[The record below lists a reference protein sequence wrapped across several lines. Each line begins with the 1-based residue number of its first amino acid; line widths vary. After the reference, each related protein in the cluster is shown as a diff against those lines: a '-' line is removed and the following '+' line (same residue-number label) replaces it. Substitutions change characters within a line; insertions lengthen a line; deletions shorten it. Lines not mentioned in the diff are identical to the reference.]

1 MSIGLGTTYRITMKY
16 KLSEWANIAE
26 VIGAV
31 AIIISL
37 IYVSVQVRDNTNAVR
52 SAATND
58 AATAMQAWYMT
69 VGSNEQTVFVF
80 YNGMINP
87 ESLNREQMF
96 QFIMITHAAFLG
108 FQNSFELAEQGT
120 LQPEIRDSIT
130 NTLLATKDLPG
141 YKLYWRQ
148 RGPQFNQR
156 FREYIEKLNTRP
168 PNASGEVYATENDA
182 PEQ

>member
-1 MSIGLGTTYRITMKY
+1 MNH

-26 VIGAV
+26 IIGAA

-37 IYVSVQVRDNTNAVR
+37 IYVSIQVRDNTNAIR

-58 AATAMQAWYMT
+58 AATAMQSWYMT
-69 VGSNEQTVFVF
+69 TGSSEQTSMVF
-80 YNGMINP
+80 YHGMTAP
-87 ESLNREQMF
+87 DTLNREQMF

-108 FQNSFELAEQGT
+108 YQNSFELAEQGT
-120 LQPEIRDSIT
+120 LDAEIRDSIT

-141 YKLYWRQ
+141 YKIYWRQ
-148 RGPQFNQR
+148 RGPQFSRR
-156 FREYIEKLNTRP
+156 FREFVDNLNSRP
-168 PNASGEVYATENDA
+168 TSASAEVYQLKKDN

>member
-1 MSIGLGTTYRITMKY
+1 MNYR
-16 KLSEWANIAE
+16 LSEWANIAE
-26 VIGAV
+26 IVGAA

-37 IYVSVQVRDNTNAVR
+37 VYVSIQVRDNTNAIR

-58 AATAMQAWYMT
+58 AATAMQSWYMT
-69 VGSNEQTVFVF
+69 VGSDEQTSHVF
-80 YNGMINP
+80 YHGMTQP
-87 ESLNREQMF
+87 ESLTAEQMF

-120 LQPEIRDSIT
+120 LDPEIRDSIT
-130 NTLLATKDLPG
+130 NTLLATKELPG
-141 YKLYWRQ
+141 YKIYWRQ

-156 FREYIEKLNTRP
+156 FRAFVENLNARP
-168 PNASGEVYATENDA
+168 TNASADVYQFKKED

>member
-1 MSIGLGTTYRITMKY
+1 MQH
-16 KLSEWANIAE
+16 KLSDWANIAE
-26 VIGAV
+26 IIGAV

-37 IYVSVQVRDNTNAVR
+37 IYVSIQVRDNTNAIR

-58 AATAMQAWYMT
+58 AATAMQSWYMSI
-69 VGSNEQTVFVF
+69 GSNEQTSIVF
-80 YNGMINP
+80 YNGMTSP
-87 ESLNREQMF
+87 DTLNREQMF

-120 LQPEIRDSIT
+120 LDPEIRDSIT

-141 YKLYWRQ
+141 YKIYWRQ
-148 RGPQFNQR
+148 RGPLFNQR
-156 FREYIEKLNTRP
+156 FREFVDKLNSRP
-168 PNASGEVYATENDA
+168 ESASAEVYQAKSGE

>member
-1 MSIGLGTTYRITMKY
+1 MNH

-26 VIGAV
+26 IIGAV

-37 IYVSVQVRDNTNAVR
+37 IYVSIQVRDNTNAIR

-58 AATAMQAWYMT
+58 AATAMQSWYMT
-69 VGSNEQTVFVF
+69 IGSSEQTSKVF
-80 YNGMINP
+80 YNGMTDP

-120 LQPEIRDSIT
+120 LDPEIRDSIT
-130 NTLLATKDLPG
+130 NTLMATKDLPG
-141 YKLYWRQ
+141 YKIYWKQ

-156 FREYIEKLNTRP
+156 FREFIENLNSRP
-168 PNASGEVYATENDA
+168 ASVSAEVYQHKEDGS
-182 PEQ
+182 EQ